1 MTRFEL
7 FVLVCLFLRASLDV
21 IGGQGTTITNPSSGI
36 TLDWVAH
43 NTIIHDLAVPGDI
56 ASGHT
61 TITGQ
66 QMRIFGANGTVLG
79 DVGHLVVDE
88 ATGELLKSSGKH
100 AFDDYFIN
108 GNTAALAPLCD
119 AIS

>member
-1 MTRFEL
+1 
-7 FVLVCLFLRASLDV
+7 
-21 IGGQGTTITNPSSGI
+21 
-36 TLDWVAH
+36 
-43 NTIIHDLAVPGDI
+43 
-56 ASGHT
+56 
-61 TITGQ
+61 
-66 QMRIFGANGTVLG
+66 MRIFGINGTVLV